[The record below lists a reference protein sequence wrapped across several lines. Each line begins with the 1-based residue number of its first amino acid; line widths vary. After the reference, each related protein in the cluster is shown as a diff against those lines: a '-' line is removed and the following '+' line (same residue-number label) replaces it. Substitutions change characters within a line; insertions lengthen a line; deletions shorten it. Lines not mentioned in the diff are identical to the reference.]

1 MPALAETR
9 QLLQRRYSLLDE
21 QGMDALPEMR
31 RCHERQ
37 SALFDT
43 LSDDFPMTE
52 AELVAFR
59 EGLAQQV
66 LAIRATEGEALAQLA
81 EVLGG

>member
-1 MPALAETR
+1 MSEL
-9 QLLQRRYSLLDE
+9 
-21 QGMDALPEMR
+21 G
-31 RCHERQ
+31 
-37 SALFDT
+37 
-43 LSDDFPMTE
+43 DDFPMSE